1 MTKRKIFNNNKKS
14 DHPMKRGCGEEGQ
27 QIDSHELDCHTQPL
41 WTQLGTE
48 EGRLAFLVHLFCG
61 SAPDLVVGKLLL

>member
-1 MTKRKIFNNNKKS
+1 
-14 DHPMKRGCGEEGQ
+14 MKRGCGEEGQ